1 MTASGLRV
9 SPREISRMIDGL
21 MVSDEN
27 PQDVFVAA
35 TLSMLCEP
43 GDSVAGLLCD
53 RMGQNAALE
62 AIIDEIVGAAELL
75 VLLDIEI
82 ADRPIGLERALSD
95 GLARWRKRLSLGALE
110 TALNKMRAVGGRVV
124 SPNSRLWPAGFAD
137 LGVAAPLA
145 IWLRGKPERLKWLD
159 RSVAIVGSRVA
170 TSYGQ
175 YSVGELVEAAFERDY
190 CVLSG
195 GAYGID
201 SIAHNAAL
209 ALCGK
214 TVAVMAGGLDALYP
228 SGNSPLLNRIER
240 EGLIIAEVAP
250 GVVPAKFRFLQR
262 NRLIAAGSQATVV
275 VEAGYRS
282 GSINTAYHANTLERP
297 AGAVP
302 GLISAVSAQGCHRLI
317 RDGRAHLIGSG
328 SDMLE
333 LLGESLEFT
342 GSGGHGSD
350 GLASGAASS
359 LGSLETRVLD
369 ATGFS
374 ATTFEQIVAESGL
387 TVGETQLAL
396 GSLELSQLVERTSGL
411 WRKR

>member
-9 SPREISRMIDGL
+9 APREIDRMVAGL
-21 MVSDEN
+21 VVGDEST
-27 PQDVFVAA
+27 QDVFVAA
-35 TLSMLCEP
+35 TMSMLCEP
-43 GDSVAGLLCD
+43 GDSVAGLLSD
-53 RMGQNAALE
+53 RIGQSAALE
-62 AIIDEIVGAAELL
+62 AIIDHSVGATELL
-75 VLLDIEI
+75 SLLDIEI
-82 ADRPIGLERALSD
+82 ADRPIGLERAVSD

-110 TALNKMRAVGGRVV
+110 TALDKMRAVGGRVV
-124 SPNSRLWPAGFAD
+124 SPSSLFWPTGFVD

-145 IWLRGKPERLKWLD
+145 IWLRGAPERLQWLD
-159 RSVAIVGSRVA
+159 RSIAIVGSRVA

-175 YSVGELVEAAFERDY
+175 YSVGELVEAACERNY

-201 SIAHNAAL
+201 SIAHNSAL
-209 ALCGK
+209 ALGGK

-317 RDGRAHLIGSG
+317 RDGRAQLIGSG
-328 SDMLE
+328 NDMLE
-333 LLGESLEFT
+333 LLGEPLEFT
-342 GSGGHGSD
+342 GSS
-350 GLASGAASS
+350 AAGS

>member
-9 SPREISRMIDGL
+9 APREIDRMVAGL
-21 MVSDEN
+21 VVGDEST
-27 PQDVFVAA
+27 QDVFVAA
-35 TLSMLCEP
+35 TMSMLCEP
-43 GDSVAGLLCD
+43 GDSVAGLLSD
-53 RMGQNAALE
+53 RIGQSAALE
-62 AIIDEIVGAAELL
+62 AIIDHSVGATELL
-75 VLLDIEI
+75 SLLDIEI

-110 TALNKMRAVGGRVV
+110 TALDKMRAVGGRVV
-124 SPNSRLWPAGFAD
+124 SPSSLFWPAGFAD

-145 IWLRGKPERLKWLD
+145 IWLRGDPERLQWLD

-209 ALCGK
+209 ALGGK

-317 RDGRAHLIGSG
+317 RDGRAQLIGSG
-328 SDMLE
+328 NDMLE
-333 LLGESLEFT
+333 LLGEPLEFT
-342 GSGGHGSD
+342 GSGGFGS
-350 GLASGAASS
+350 SAAGS